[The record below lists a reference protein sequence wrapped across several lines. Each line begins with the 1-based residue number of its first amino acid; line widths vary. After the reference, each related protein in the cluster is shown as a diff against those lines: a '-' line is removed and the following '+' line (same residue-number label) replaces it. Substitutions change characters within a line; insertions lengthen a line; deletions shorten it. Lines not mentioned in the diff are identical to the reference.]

1 MSQDTEVPVAV
12 PQDQV
17 AETTPAAQAEA
28 PKSDGQEQAEQPQE
42 DEKPRESKGVQK
54 RLDELRRRE
63 GDAQRLAERAFA
75 LLERT
80 LTKGETPRAEV
91 PSGPPQK
98 ENFES
103 YEAYLEAKAD
113 YQIAK
118 RLEGIEK
125 AAAETRQREAEAK
138 REETWT
144 KKVTEASKKYDDF
157 DEVAFAE
164 DLPIA
169 PAMAAAMRDSDLGP
183 DVAYYL
189 GKNPSEAQR
198 ISQLSP
204 AAQVREIGKIEARL
218 EMKPVRQPSKAPPP
232 IDPVGSGK
240 GSSSVNLESM
250 TQAEYEAYRAKTW
263 AKRF

>member
-1 MSQDTEVPVAV
+1 MVTNY
-12 PQDQV
+12 
-17 AETTPAAQAEA
+17 PAPILQIIMVCVFVSCG
-28 PKSDGQEQAEQPQE
+28 KKYFE
-42 DEKPRESKGVQK
+42 DEHLHFYNNIDECLEKEKPSAIILSSVIE
-54 RLDELRRRE
+54 
-63 GDAQRLAERAFA
+63 
-75 LLERT
+75 
-80 LTKGETPRAEV
+80 
-91 PSGPPQK
+91 
-98 ENFES
+98 
-103 YEAYLEAKAD
+103 YLEKPYELLAD
-113 YQIAK
+113 IINK
-118 RLEGIEK
+118 DFEGTMR
-125 AAAETRQREAEAK
+125 ACAK

-144 KKVTEASKKYDDF
+144 KKVSEASKKYDDF